1 MPDTTAVRGP
11 GPEPDGV
18 FQGMEYSLAVTRIQ
32 RFLEEEAVV
41 WLSTVRPDGTPH
53 IVPVWFWWDGD
64 LAAGLL
70 EARRREVRRSAGRA
84 RP

>member
-1 MPDTTAVRGP
+1 MPDTTAVRGRGRAGRHAP
-11 GPEPDGV
+11 
-18 FQGMEYSLAVTRIQ
+18 GMEYSLAVTRIQ

-64 LAAGLL
+64 VAAGLL
-70 EARRREVRRSAGRA
+70 QARRREGPQPARAARR
-84 RP
+84 